1 MSKLFLSVLVALG
14 SLAAVN
20 KFYVIPAVAQT
31 MQAALVQYRDS
42 PPRQPFT
49 VRSTITPSL
58 IEKITPISFPTV
70 PAGKR
75 MIVTSVA
82 GTVNIVIP
90 TPETCVMAIST
101 SNGHESY
108 QVLFLTSSFA
118 ALGMNVY
125 SGATA
130 LNLPLDPRDAGTV
143 GFTSV
148 QPFKSA
154 TVVFTGYFIDVP

>member
-1 MSKLFLSVLVALG
+1 MRSKLLTLAGGLTLLSVLG
-14 SLAAVN
+14 
-20 KFYVIPAVAQT
+20 KFYAVPAIAQAVH
-31 MQAALVQYRDS
+31 AALVQYRDS

-58 IEKITPISFPTV
+58 IEKITPITFPTV

-75 MIVTSVA
+75 LIVTSVT
-82 GTVNIVIP
+82 GTVNIVLP
-90 TPETCVMAIST
+90 SAEMCVMAMTT

-108 QVLFLTSSFA
+108 QALTLTSDFA
-118 ALGMNVY
+118 AQGVNTY
-125 SGATA
+125 SGTTA
-130 LNLPLDPRDAGTV
+130 LHLPLDPGDTGTV

-154 TVVFTGYFIDVP
+154 TVIFTGYMIDVP